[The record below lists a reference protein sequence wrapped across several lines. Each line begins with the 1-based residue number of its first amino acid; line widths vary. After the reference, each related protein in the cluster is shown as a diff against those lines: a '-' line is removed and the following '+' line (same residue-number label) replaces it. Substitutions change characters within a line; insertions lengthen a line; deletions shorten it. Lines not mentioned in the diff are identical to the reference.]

1 MPPPPGSSA
10 PAPERRLA
18 VLLSHL
24 RPTRE
29 APRATIRL
37 ASAEPERHG
46 TAAAAEAEAEAGLS
60 ASPCAAGGS
69 GSSGGGYC
77 VFCDIVA
84 GAAPAFKVCFPS
96 RLAQPALLAIASP
109 REALS
114 ACPGFPSPDR
124 GVAAL
129 NLLSW
134 WVRASGGC

>member
-1 MPPPPGSSA
+1 
-10 PAPERRLA
+10 
-18 VLLSHL
+18 VLLSHF

-37 ASAEPERHG
+37 ASAERHG
-46 TAAAAEAEAEAGLS
+46 TAAAAEAEAEAEAGLS

-69 GSSGGGYC
+69 GSSGGGHC

-114 ACPGFPSPDR
+114 AFPGFPQPRSWSS
-124 GVAAL
+124 GFEFAL
-129 NLLSW
+129 VVGACVG
-134 WVRASGGC
+134 WVLMNGLPCLPIEY